1 MSELAIET
9 KNLHMTYGRGKSSVK
24 ALRSIDFKLQN
35 GQNYCLLGPN
45 GAGKTTLIRCI
56 LGLLKGEGEISV
68 LGYEMPNEREKVIS
82 KIGYMPQSI
91 SLYPDLSVKESL
103 HFFGKIFGI
112 NNRQIRDK
120 SVKNILDLFVLKEWK
135 NTRVDNLS
143 GGMKR
148 RLSLA
153 CTLIHEPMLLILDEP
168 TVGVDPNLR
177 LNFWEYF
184 NDLNEKGVTI
194 ITTTHIMDEAEKSK
208 MIGFMRSGKLIAEGT
223 YHDLKK
229 RVPGKRKLVIETQE
243 ETTQKS
249 AMSIQEEYSLKTMTY
264 NFKLE
269 VFYNDD
275 AILDGILSLVRTHN
289 KITSIQTVEPSLE
302 DTFIFFSNESNKE
315 VI

>member
-1 MSELAIET
+1 
-9 KNLHMTYGRGKSSVK
+9 
-24 ALRSIDFKLQN
+24 
-35 GQNYCLLGPN
+35 
-45 GAGKTTLIRCI
+45 
-56 LGLLKGEGEISV
+56 
-68 LGYEMPNEREKVIS
+68 
-82 KIGYMPQSI
+82 
-91 SLYPDLSVKESL
+91 VKESL

-112 NNRQIRDK
+112 NNRQIREK
-120 SVKNILDLFVLKEWK
+120 SVKEILDLFLLKKWK

-184 NDLNEKGVTI
+184 NDLNDKGVTI

-208 MIGFMRSGKLIAEGT
+208 MIGFMRAGILIAEGT
-223 YHDLKK
+223 YHELKK
-229 RVPGKRKLVIETQE
+229 DVPGKRKLVIETLE

-249 AMSIQEEYSLKTMTY
+249 VNNIQKEYNLKAISQ

-269 VFYNDD
+269 VIYNDD
-275 AILDGILSLVRTHN
+275 AIIDDLLSLVREHN

-302 DTFIFFSNESNKE
+302 DTFIFFSNESNKG
-315 VI
+315 VMPK